1 MHKKILR
8 LAIPNIIS
16 NLTVPLLTVV
26 DLHLMGY
33 LNKAQFMGAV
43 ALGGVIFNLVYW
55 GFSFLRMSVTGLAA
69 QHFGEKDDKG
79 SAMVFLRGILLAIV
93 AGTLLV
99 ILQVPI
105 AKLGFWLLSG
115 SEEVKILA
123 QSYFH
128 VRIWAAPAA
137 IMLMVI
143 NGWFLGMQNAR
154 FPMTVSILINVV
166 NILCSVFFVRV
177 LHLQER
183 GVALG
188 SVIAQ
193 YSGLLIAL
201 CLFAW
206 KYKAHIRL
214 FDISKL
220 KDRLALTR
228 FGAVSGDIFVRTLCL
243 IAVFTFFTSASA
255 SFGDLTL
262 AANTA
267 LLQYLMVISY
277 FLDGFAFAAEAL
289 IGRYSGERS
298 KVKLV
303 EATRKLFFW
312 GGVCALFFTLGYG
325 LGGDYV
331 LLVFTD
337 QKDVIET
344 AKTFLPWAMAF
355 PVVSFASY
363 IWDGI
368 YIGATASKL
377 MRNTMLFAAALCFF
391 LPYYCLEPYWGNH
404 ALWFSMVAYMAGR
417 SLSQTIMG
425 KKALYTMV

>member
-1 MHKKILR
+1 MHKKILH

-33 LNKAQFMGAV
+33 LHKAQFMGAV

-55 GFSFLRMSVTGLAA
+55 GFSFLRMSVSGLAA
-69 QHFGEKDDKG
+69 QHFGENDRQG
-79 SAMVFLRGILLAIV
+79 SAMVFLRGILLAIL
-93 AGTLLV
+93 AGCLLLF
-99 ILQVPI
+99 LQLPI
-105 AKLGFWLLSG
+105 AKLSFWALSG
-115 SEEVKILA
+115 SDEVKVLA
-123 QSYFH
+123 QSYFY

-154 FPMTVSILINVV
+154 FPMIISILINIV
-166 NILCSVFFVRV
+166 NILASVFLVRV
-177 LHLQER
+177 VHLQER

-193 YSGLLIAL
+193 YSGLLVAL
-201 CLFAW
+201 ALFVW
-206 KYKAHIRL
+206 KYTDYIYL
-214 FDISKL
+214 FDWKKL
-220 KDRLALTR
+220 RDRLALSR
-228 FGAVSGDIFVRTLCL
+228 FVTVSGDIFIRTLCL

-277 FLDGFAFAAEAL
+277 FLDGFAYAAEAL
-289 IGRYSGERS
+289 IGRFSGERS
-298 KVKLV
+298 KAKLS
-303 EATRKLFFW
+303 EAARKLFLW
-312 GGVCALFFTLGYG
+312 GGICALLFTFLYG
-325 LGGDYV
+325 VGGNTV
-331 LLVFTD
+331 LFVFTN
-337 QKDVIET
+337 QKDVIDT
-344 AKTFLPWAMAF
+344 AHTYLPWAIAF
-355 PVVSFASY
+355 PIVSFASY

-377 MRNTMLFAAALCFF
+377 MRNTMIFAAAFCFF
-391 LPYYCLEPYWGNH
+391 VPYFCLEPHWGNH

-417 SLSQTIMG
+417 SVAQTIMG

>member
-69 QHFGEKDDKG
+69 QHFGERDDKG
-79 SAMVFLRGILLAIV
+79 SAMVFLRGILLAIA
-93 AGTLLV
+93 AGALLV
-99 ILQVPI
+99 SLQVPI

-115 SEEVKILA
+115 SEEVKVLA

-166 NILCSVFFVRV
+166 NILSSVFFVRV

-193 YSGLLIAL
+193 YSGLIIAL

-206 KYKAHIRL
+206 KYKSHIRL

-228 FGAVSGDIFVRTLCL
+228 FGTVSGDIFIRTLCL

-298 KVKLV
+298 KVKLA

-312 GGVCALFFTLGYG
+312 GGVCALLFTLGYG

-377 MRNTMLFAAALCFF
+377 MRNTMLFAAATCFF